1 MIGLVT
7 HRGGL
12 AGLPDRVIP
21 SQLRV
26 HVHNHITQAVAATD
40 SGFAIVGAH

>member
-21 SQLRV
+21 SQLRA